1 MKIEE
6 SSAMKEIHE
15 IRDKM
20 YLDIKD
26 MSPEDRREYFKIKA
40 ERFEEKLGKKLSHI
54 TKAIV

>member
-6 SSAMKEIHE
+6 SKAMTEIRE

-26 MSPEDRREYFKIKA
+26 MSPEERRNYFLTKA
-40 ERFEEKLGKKLSHI
+40 ERFEEKLGKKLPRA
-54 TKAIV
+54 KKVEV

>member
-6 SSAMKEIHE
+6 PEAMKEIRE

-26 MSPEDRREYFKIKA
+26 MSPEDRRNYFRIKA
-40 ERFEEKLGKKLSHI
+40 ERFEEKLGKKLHRA
-54 TKAIV
+54 TKVKA